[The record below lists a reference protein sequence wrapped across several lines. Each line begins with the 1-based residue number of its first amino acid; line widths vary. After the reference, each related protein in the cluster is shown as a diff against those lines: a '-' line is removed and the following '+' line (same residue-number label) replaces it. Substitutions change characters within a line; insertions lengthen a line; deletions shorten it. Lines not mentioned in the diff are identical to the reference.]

1 MKKRLLGWLLLF
13 TMLFSFSGCLPIDE
27 ILETPFSCL
36 GLTVG
41 PFEHPTF
48 KTNYT
53 KEEHIERITARTEEI
68 LAEEIANGE
77 VEEIFVDIVY
87 AFYDDDPE
95 YFLVEVE
102 FKEEKE
108 YEFEFSFYEKEKNY
122 TFITK
127 YIHLVGFIRRDV
139 YLYGLMKCPYGRRG
153 EKNIDT
159 YMPGKSPYTICGYR
173 DEKKYYGSGSFAVQT
188 DEGLLRI
195 YNARRGGDYAEC
207 IEKSLQNNPYAP
219 EIVGKDEFYDLMSGS
234 NDITCSRY

>member
-1 MKKRLLGWLLLF
+1 MKKVLTWILACCLF
-13 TMLFSFSGCLPIDE
+13 ILSFSACACRTNIDGGY
-27 ILETPFSCL
+27 T
-36 GLTVG
+36 
-41 PFEHPTF
+41 HPVF
-48 KTNYT
+48 KTKYT
-53 KEEHIERITARTEEI
+53 VEEHIERITARAQARF
-68 LAEEIANGE
+68 AEDIESGL
-77 VEEIFVDIVY
+77 VVDIFVDIVY

-102 FKEEKE
+102 WKEEKE
-108 YEFEFSFYEKEKNY
+108 YEFSFYEKEKNY
-122 TFITK
+122 TFVTK
-127 YIHLVGFIRRDV
+127 YIHLVGFIRNDV
-139 YLYGLMKCPYGRRG
+139 YVYGLMKCPYGRRG

-173 DEKKYYGSGSFAVQT
+173 DGKKYYGSGSFAVQT